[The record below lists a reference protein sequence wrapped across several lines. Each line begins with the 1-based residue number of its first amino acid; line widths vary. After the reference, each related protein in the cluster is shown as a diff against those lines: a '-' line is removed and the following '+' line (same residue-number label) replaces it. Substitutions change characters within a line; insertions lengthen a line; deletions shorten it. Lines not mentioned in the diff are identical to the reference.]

1 MPISISTNTTT
12 SPSSSSYYNSK
23 TDKLMETEKMCWI
36 MTMVISLGIQAVAHF
51 LTGNMIVRE
60 VFGGE
65 YGSGIESWGS
75 NLVYCI
81 IDI

>member
-1 MPISISTNTTT
+1 
-12 SPSSSSYYNSK
+12 
-23 TDKLMETEKMCWI
+23 METEKMCWI
-36 MTMVISLGIQAVAHF
+36 MTMVISLGIQDVAHF

>member
-1 MPISISTNTTT
+1 
-12 SPSSSSYYNSK
+12 
-23 TDKLMETEKMCWI
+23 MCWI

-51 LTGNMIVRE
+51 LTGWIVRE